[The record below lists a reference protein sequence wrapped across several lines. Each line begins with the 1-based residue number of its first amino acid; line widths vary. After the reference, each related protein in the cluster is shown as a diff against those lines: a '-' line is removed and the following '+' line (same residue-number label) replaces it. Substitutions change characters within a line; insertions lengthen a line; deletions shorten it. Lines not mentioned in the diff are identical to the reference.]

1 VMDSEAFLPLS
12 SRELH
17 ILLALAGPP
26 QCGYQIAILAEENS
40 RGRIRL
46 SPATQYTNLHRL
58 VERGL
63 VHEVT
68 DDVEDRGDGRGQ
80 RFWSLTDAGRGVL
93 RAEAR
98 RLATDAD
105 LVLSRLGEE
114 GA

>member
-1 VMDSEAFLPLS
+1 MDLEAYLPLS
-12 SRELH
+12 ARELH

-26 QCGYQIAILAEENS
+26 QCGYRIAILAEENS
-40 RGRIRL
+40 RGRVSL

-68 DDVEDRGDGRGQ
+68 DEVEDRGDGRGQ
-80 RFWSLTDAGRGVL
+80 RFWSLTEAGRRVL
-93 RAEAR
+93 LAEGR
-98 RLATDAD
+98 RLASDAD